1 MTTAITTLRT
11 TIATALSNPTQWQV
25 LPFVPAAVQANSV
38 VIQPDD
44 PYMEPTNQQWNA
56 ISPMANFIIT
66 MIVPLL
72 DNQASLANLE
82 SFMVGVFNK
91 LSTSNLTVR
100 MGSISAPKV
109 LGVDSGQML
118 SADMAIGILTSWS

>member
-1 MTTAITTLRT
+1 MTTAITTLRST
-11 TIATALSNPTQWQV
+11 VAAALSNPDQWQV

-38 VIQPDD
+38 VLQPDD
-44 PYMEPTNQQWNA
+44 PYIEPTNQQWNA
-56 ISPMANFIIT
+56 ISPMARFIVT

-72 DNQASLANLE
+72 DNQAALANLE
-82 SFMVGVFNK
+82 NFMVGVFNK
-91 LSTSNLTVR
+91 LSTSTLSVQ
-100 MGSISAPKV
+100 MGSITAPKV